1 MKRFMSVFVLAAVLA
16 GGYFAT
22 GQRSMADGHK
32 LKTGTPKLKF
42 SITTGK
48 NPEAVLFDEK
58 RNQYFVTLMNFRVKE
73 GGGAVVTLDEKGKVK
88 DLNWV
93 GGLNQPKGMVI
104 SGDKLY
110 VADITEFIEID
121 IPSAKIT
128 NRYTSKEGIF
138 LNDPALGP
146 DGSVYVTDSL
156 MDSIFRLSPDG
167 TFDLW
172 LKDERLE
179 SPNGLVFYGDSLYVA
194 AWGLSVGK
202 TVQSML
208 EAKRTGKL
216 VRVKLKDKS
225 IDVLSKGP
233 VGHLDGIEPDGN
245 ENFFI
250 SDWFSGEIF
259 LISSAGKMLAS
270 YDLAKIM
277 NVKSAGGLA
286 DIEYMENKK
295 EIWAPM
301 MRDGTVLVFSVA
313 DTRGSD

>member
-1 MKRFMSVFVLAAVLA
+1 MKRLLIAVVLLATLA
-16 GGYFAT
+16 GAFFYPV
-22 GQRSMADGHK
+22 QNKADEQK
-32 LKTGTPKLKF
+32 LKTGTPKLMF
-42 SITTGK
+42 SLTTGK
-48 NPEAVLFDEK
+48 NPEAVLFDK
-58 RNQYFVTLMNFRVKE
+58 DRKQYFVSLMNFRAKT
-73 GGGAVVTLDEKGKVK
+73 GGGGIALLDEKGAVK
-88 DLNWV
+88 DVDWV

-110 VADITEFIEID
+110 VADIKEFIEID

-128 NRYTSKEGIF
+128 NRYSSKDGIF

-156 MDSIFRLSPDG
+156 MDSIFRLSPEG
-167 TFDLW
+167 TFELW
-172 LKDERLE
+172 VKDARLE

-216 VRVKLKDKS
+216 VRVKLADKS

-245 ENFFI
+245 GNFFI

-259 LISSAGKMLAS
+259 LISSSGKKLAG

-277 NVKSAGGLA
+277 GIESAGGLA
-286 DIEYMENKK
+286 DIEYMETKK

-313 DTRGSD
+313 ETRGSD